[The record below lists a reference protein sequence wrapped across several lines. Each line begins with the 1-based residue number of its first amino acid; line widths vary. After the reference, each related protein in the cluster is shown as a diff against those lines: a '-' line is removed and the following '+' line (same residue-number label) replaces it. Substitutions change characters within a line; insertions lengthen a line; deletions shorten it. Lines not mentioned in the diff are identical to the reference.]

1 MARTKL
7 RTPELR
13 DRVLRVAVDTLAA
26 AGVAGFTTRRVAS
39 GADTSL
45 PAVYELFGDKAGL
58 VREVFFEGFRRLR
71 TGLDDLPTTED
82 TRADLLAVLAVYR
95 RFLRA
100 NPELADVMFSRPFAD
115 FDPGPDEARAGADVR
130 ELVVGRVRRAVDAGV
145 LAGDA
150 TDIAH
155 VLVALAQGLAAQEA
169 AGWLGTSAASIE
181 RRWALAVDAV
191 LTGLAPAR

>member
-13 DRVLRVAVDTLAA
+13 DRVLRVAVDTLAD

-71 TGLDDLPTTED
+71 AGLDDLPRSED

-145 LAGDA
+145 LTGDA

-169 AGWLGTSAASIE
+169 AGWLGTSVASIE

-191 LTGLAPAR
+191 LTGLAR